1 VSAASQPARR
11 APAALLDTLVRPLR
25 SIVAIVDF
33 SPKSDNA
40 VARAALLAREHGASL
55 HLLHVVAPRRFATAS
70 LWTPERDD
78 LPVRIERA
86 CRALA
91 TLAARTATTHGVEAS
106 CKVRSGDTLQAILEE
121 SRAADLVV
129 VAAKR
134 SNPLRDVV
142 LRTPTERLLRL
153 LQRPMLVVKRAALGS
168 YRGTLVPTA
177 GTSRG
182 GFLVE
187 PTHSAGHVED
197 GDELVVVP
205 KDGHASMGTFLLGTL
220 AQRLVAHASCDVL
233 VLPKAVASA
242 GRKHAHDVRERAL
255 AFDGKHRARPK
266 PAA

>member
-1 VSAASQPARR
+1 MTMRSRRAAARSRDVAPLSTDALLPRGRRARGRLGLGAVAGRREPARPVGRRRGEMDAARRRAGRGAAGSDPVPARVERRLHAVSAASQPARR

-142 LRTPTERLLRL
+142 LRTPTS
-153 LQRPMLVVKRAALGS
+153 GCS
-168 YRGTLVPTA
+168 GCC
-177 GTSRG
+177 S
-182 GFLVE
+182 
-187 PTHSAGHVED
+187 
-197 GDELVVVP
+197 
-205 KDGHASMGTFLLGTL
+205 
-220 AQRLVAHASCDVL
+220 
-233 VLPKAVASA
+233 
-242 GRKHAHDVRERAL
+242 VRCWS
-255 AFDGKHRARPK
+255 
-266 PAA
+266 